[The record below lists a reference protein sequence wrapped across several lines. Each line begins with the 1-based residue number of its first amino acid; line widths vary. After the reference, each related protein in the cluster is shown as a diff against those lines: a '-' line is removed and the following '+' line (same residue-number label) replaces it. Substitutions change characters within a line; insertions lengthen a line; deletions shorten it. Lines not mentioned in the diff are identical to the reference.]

1 MLNFVFREI
10 LREIEGKL
18 IISRN
23 FRENTKT
30 KIFAATLAR
39 RIDSGPKEEGAR
51 KSETRSKNADAMGD
65 DAKPVMCENFIQG
78 WEFAHQFSEQMNKWA
93 ICSKNQA
100 ICLSAHL
107 LTLLIKKEGMG
118 ESLSLKKMCTNV
130 PTKKVYS
137 QIVLSKSLFI
147 LLFLQDL

>member
-1 MLNFVFREI
+1 MLNFVFQEI

-18 IISRN
+18 ILSWN

-78 WEFAHQFSEQMNKWA
+78 WEFAHQFSEQINKLA

-100 ICLSAHL
+100 ICLSAHFWWATWAICSHCSLLESDLSDL
-107 LTLLIKKEGMG
+107 LTLLIKKEVMG
-118 ESLSLKKMCTNV
+118 E
-130 PTKKVYS
+130 
-137 QIVLSKSLFI
+137 
-147 LLFLQDL
+147 